1 MSILNRCPA
10 VKEEEAKL
18 QLPLILDLARLMP
31 LRFGL

>member
-1 MSILNRCPA
+1 MSILNRCPT

-18 QLPLILDLARLMP
+18 QLIFDLAHLMP